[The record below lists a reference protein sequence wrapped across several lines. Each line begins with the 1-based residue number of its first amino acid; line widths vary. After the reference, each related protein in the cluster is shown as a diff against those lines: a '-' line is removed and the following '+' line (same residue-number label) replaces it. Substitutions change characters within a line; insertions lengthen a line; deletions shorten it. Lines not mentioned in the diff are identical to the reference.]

1 MTTSIQQ
8 TNNNQTVGFPHTP
21 TAHQKANVLSEKRMK
36 PNEYTLQH
44 ANAALGLE
52 VYVSPN
58 GLVVLGFKGKQIK
71 ASFHYRFKTTE
82 AAKNYADTFVSGV
95 EKIAADKAAAK
106 AVRKATVRALE
117 LGDVLV
123 SSWGYEQT
131 NIDYYQVVGLVGK
144 ASVLLQEIAKQKTT
158 DDRGDTGKCVPIID
172 NFIGEPFTKKVINGI
187 RVTLTSYSSA
197 SKKECTLVDGVKTF
211 KPDFWSSYA

>member
-21 TAHQKANVLSEKRMK
+21 TAHQKANELSEKRMK
-36 PNEYTLQH
+36 PNDYTLAH
-44 ANAALGLE
+44 SNAALGLE

-71 ASFHYRFKTTE
+71 ASFHCRFKTTE
-82 AAKNYADTFVSGV
+82 AAKNYADSFVCGV
-95 EKIAADKAAAK
+95 EKIAADKATAK
-106 AVRKATVRALE
+106 AERKSTVRALE

-131 NIDYYQVVGLVGK
+131 NIDYYQVIALVGK
-144 ASVLLQEIAKQKTT
+144 SSVILQEIGKHKTA
-158 DDRGDTGKCVPIID
+158 DSRGDTGKCVPD
-172 NFIGEPFTKKVINGI
+172 LSNFIGVAFTKKVNNGTYV
-187 RVTLTSYSSA
+187 RLTSYSSA
-197 SKKECTLVDGVKTF
+197 RKKEYTLIDGVKTF